1 MPNSKSAIKR
11 MRSDARK
18 NEFNQRWLSELKTLS
33 KKLKA
38 TEGKPE
44 EAKEI
49 SARLV
54 TRLDKAV
61 VKGAIPRGR
70 ADRKKSRIARFL
82 ASFSKPAAGTA
93 AKKKTSKKTKKKE
106 A

>member
-1 MPNSKSAIKR
+1 

-18 NEFNQRWLSELKTLS
+18 KEHNQRWLSELKTLS

-38 TEGKPE
+38 TDGKPE
-44 EAKEI
+44 EAKEV
-49 SARLV
+49 SARL
-54 TRLDKAV
+54 TSRLDKAV

-70 ADRKKSRIARFL
+70 ADRKKSRIARFI
-82 ASFSKPAAGTA
+82 ASLEKPA
-93 AKKKTSKKTKKKE
+93 AKKKATKKKAAKKKE